1 MSVIRIVV
9 ILAGIVAA
17 GTGAGL
23 AAEPSPYAGLD
34 SRPVKALSAEQIKG
48 YLAGD
53 GMMQALPAEL
63 NHYPGPRHV
72 IALAGR
78 LGLNEG
84 QLSRI
89 RRLEADMT
97 GGAAV
102 LGRAIVDQERALD
115 RLFATGS
122 AREVAVREAVSE
134 IARLQGALRYTH
146 LKYHLIVKSI
156 VTPDQVAHYDRLRGY
171 VRSGNAGDAG
181 HDGHHPR

>member
-1 MSVIRIVV
+1 MSVIRVV
-9 ILAGIVAA
+9 MVLAGFVVA
-17 GTGAGL
+17 GTGVGL
-23 AAEPSPYAGLD
+23 AVEPSPYSGLET
-34 SRPVKALSAEQIKG
+34 RPVKALSTKQIQG

-53 GMMQALPAEL
+53 GMTQALPAEL

-89 RRLEADMT
+89 RRLDADMT
-97 GGAAV
+97 GGAAAR
-102 LGRAIVDQERALD
+102 GRAIVDRERALD
-115 RLFATGS
+115 RLFAAGS

-146 LKYHLIVKSI
+146 LKYHLLVKSI